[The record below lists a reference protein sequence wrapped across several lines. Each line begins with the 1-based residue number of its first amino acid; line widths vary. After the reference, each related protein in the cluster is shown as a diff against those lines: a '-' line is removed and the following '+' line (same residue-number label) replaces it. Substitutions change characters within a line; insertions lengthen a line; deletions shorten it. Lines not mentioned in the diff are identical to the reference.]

1 MKRISTWFSSL
12 FSSKIEDSVR
22 LRSMALGALIMASMG
37 LAWVG
42 GSWWYSAAGCALGIT
57 GHWTSWRW
65 RHHQSRVRPL
75 LIAASVIVASIW
87 MRSETVAALN
97 GDWVPVG
104 HFLILVL
111 GISSFD
117 LRTRG
122 GLYTSLA
129 LGGTVLFFASQ
140 QAFSAAFGIF
150 FIGFLVALLGFLAL
164 SFLED
169 AIRDAQVFWRD
180 RSLSVS
186 FFWVGSICALFLFS
200 SLAFWLMPKDPMN
213 FAGLPQVSILPY
225 SANTLDASEVSG
237 IDLAKLLSEPAS
249 EEDRPAEGEGTE
261 PPGQALPQIPELNV
275 LHPEAAPPDQDPRTV
290 VASYPSDFDSKK
302 PSQNNEQ
309 VSSEGSMG
317 GISFGGSI
325 PGLGA
330 TSSNGEAA
338 APEDV
343 ALFVRSKVSSY
354 WRGQTRSRF
363 ELSRWL
369 PSSNNRRLVPVE
381 GFTAQW
387 YNRDSANLDNSIR
400 YHQSFFVR
408 LDHPQSIFMGYRGLK
423 IIDAQGGIDGV
434 GARKGDS
441 YRVVSAQP
449 RDDAQRLNGDRTAP
463 IGPEYLLLPVDLEV
477 DLRKIAGRLSQG
489 SATDFQRLENIVGYV
504 AANTKYDSDKPLQPY
519 SEVRLRRFLLKQ
531 EPGGD
536 LEFATAVTL
545 LARASGLPARLAL
558 GYLPGVRDPLSGAY
572 LVRVKDAHAWSEIYF
587 ANHGWVPFDST
598 PRGAAV
604 GSANPRPGLNRF
616 FQAGVNPKVPDAMN
630 NLSIGIPDGM
640 QVGLRNPLVS
650 GFFTTFALAILMLRL
665 LYPRWKENRL
675 PEFTPALAY
684 TAPRSPNRRE
694 MLSLYAKAEKQ
705 LKRYTGS
712 KRLPWQTAME
722 YTGMAAG
729 DGYPLQTHLQWFVQ
743 AVWRAAYSPSEPTA
757 TLVNEGRQRLSG
769 LRKALK
775 ENPPADD
782 T

>member
-1 MKRISTWFSSL
+1 MKKLSSWFSSL

-22 LRSMALGALIMASMG
+22 LRSMALGALVMASMG

-42 GSWWYSAAGCALGIT
+42 GSWWYTAAGCALGVT

-65 RHHQSRVRPL
+65 RYHQSRVRPL
-75 LIAASVIVASIW
+75 LIAASVIAISVW

-140 QAFSAAFGIF
+140 QAFGAGFGIF

-169 AIRDAQVFWRD
+169 SIRDAQVFWRNG
-180 RSLSVS
+180 SLSVS
-186 FFWVGSICALFLFS
+186 FFWVGLICALFMLS
-200 SLAFWLMPKDPMN
+200 SLAFWLMPKDATN
-213 FAGLPQVSILPY
+213 FAGPPHVSILPY
-225 SANTLDASEVSG
+225 STSTLNASGVPG
-237 IDLAKLLSEPAS
+237 VDLGELLSEAAPGG
-249 EEDRPAEGEGTE
+249 ERPS
-261 PPGQALPQIPELNV
+261 PLGQAFPQVPDSIDP
-275 LHPEAAPPDQDPRTV
+275 PSEAAGSGQD
-290 VASYPSDFDSKK
+290 ASPQAAVDSSNLDSKK
-302 PSQNNEQ
+302 PSPDNEQ
-309 VSSEGSMG
+309 ASPDSSFSGSN
-317 GISFGGSI
+317 

-330 TSSNGEAA
+330 TLPNGQAA

-354 WRGQTRSRF
+354 WRGQTRYRF
-363 ELSRWL
+363 ERGRWL
-369 PSSNNRRLVPVE
+369 PSGGNRQLVPVE
-381 GFTAQW
+381 GLIGQW
-387 YNRDSANLDNSIR
+387 FNRESANLDNSIR
-400 YHQSFFVR
+400 YHQAFFVR

-423 IIDAQGGIDGV
+423 VMDGGSRIAGTGV
-434 GARKGDS
+434 RDGDS
-441 YRVVSAQP
+441 YQVVSAQP
-449 RDDAQRLNGDRTAP
+449 RDDTQRLNQDYTAF
-463 IGPEYLLLPVDLEV
+463 IGAEYMQLSLELDA
-477 DLRKIAGRLSQG
+477 DLRKIAGRLGQG
-489 SATDFQRLENIVGYV
+489 AVSDFQRLEQIVGYV
-504 AANTKYDSDKPLQPY
+504 AANTQYDPGKPLRPY
-519 SEVRLRRFLLKQ
+519 SEVHLRRFLLEQ

-572 LVRVKDAHAWSEIYF
+572 LVRVKDAHAWSEVYF

-598 PRGAAV
+598 PRAAI
-604 GSANPRPGLNRF
+604 AAAENPRPGFNRL
-616 FQAGVNPKVPDAMN
+616 FQAGVNTRVPDAVD
-630 NLSIGIPDGM
+630 NLPTEIPDGLLN
-640 QVGLRNPLVS
+640 GLRNPLTSVL
-650 GFFTTFALAILMLRL
+650 FTAFALAILMLRL
-665 LYPRWKENRL
+665 LYPRWKEGRVL
-675 PEFTPALAY
+675 EFTPALAY
-684 TAPRSPNRRE
+684 ARPGSSRRRE
-694 MLSLYAKAEKQ
+694 MLHLYSKAEQQ
-705 LKRYTGS
+705 LKKHHGS

-729 DGYPLQTHLQWFVQ
+729 DGSPLQNHLRWFVK
-743 AVWRAAYSPSEPTA
+743 AVWWAAYSPTEPTA
-757 TLVNEGRQRLSG
+757 TLVEEGRERLLG

-775 ENPPADD
+775 DNPPPGD